1 MTNSTAEAQPR
12 PDEASDH
19 GASVQTRRNTVVVV
33 QRILS
38 RGFLYVV
45 IAVGA
50 TVFFWPLGWLVS
62 SSLKPDA
69 DIYLFPPNLIPST
82 FEWEAYPEALKG
94 FVFFERLRNTMTI
107 VLGVLVGRL
116 LSCSLAGF
124 AFARL
129 RSRWRTPMFLMV
141 LSTMMLP
148 YYVQLIPQFIM
159 FSKFGWLNS
168 FWPLIV
174 PDWFAISAFSV
185 FLFRQFFMS
194 IEREYD
200 DAAKI
205 DGCGYFGIFSR
216 IIVPMSLP
224 AFGVIAIL
232 TFLSEYQDFLR
243 PLLYLNDAYK
253 MTLMVGLQLWQG
265 TMLGMYRQRETY
277 ILAVSAVATSIPMVV
292 FFLTQ
297 RYFIQGVVIG
307 GIKG

>member
-1 MTNSTAEAQPR
+1 
-12 PDEASDH
+12 
-19 GASVQTRRNTVVVV
+19 
-33 QRILS
+33 
-38 RGFLYVV
+38 
-45 IAVGA
+45 
-50 TVFFWPLGWLVS
+50 
-62 SSLKPDA
+62 
-69 DIYLFPPNLIPST
+69 
-82 FEWEAYPEALKG
+82 
-94 FVFFERLRNTMTI
+94 
-107 VLGVLVGRL
+107 
-116 LSCSLAGF
+116 
-124 AFARL
+124 
-129 RSRWRTPMFLMV
+129 MFLMV

-277 ILAVSAVATSIPMVV
+277 ILAVSAVATSIPMFV

>member
-12 PDEASDH
+12 PDEASAH

-277 ILAVSAVATSIPMVV
+277 ILAVSAVATSIPMFV